1 MPMTVEELSRR
12 SGFSSE
18 TIRYYTRIGL
28 LTPDRHPGNGY
39 RLFGERDLTRMAFI
53 GKAKVLGLSLAEIRE
68 LIRTAD
74 SGGSPCARARSLVA
88 RRAETVRSQ
97 IATLQTQ
104 YTHMS
109 AALRLWETIP
119 DVPHDGRSIC
129 PLIESTVS
137 AILASAEGE
146 GSDLRVELGA

>member
-12 SGFSSE
+12 SGFSAN

-28 LTPDRHPGNGY
+28 LTPDRHPNNGY
-39 RLFGERDLTRMAFI
+39 RLFGERDLARIVFV

-74 SGGSPCARARSLVA
+74 SGGSPCARARSIVA
-88 RRAETVRSQ
+88 RRAEAVRSQ
-97 IATLQTQ
+97 IATLKTQ
-104 YTHMS
+104 YSHIS

-119 DVPHDGRSIC
+119 DGPRDGQSIC
-129 PLIESTVS
+129 PLIESTVP
-137 AILASAEGE
+137 AILASTEGE
-146 GSDLRVELGA
+146 GSNRAVEVGG